1 MILKKDTILIVGA
14 GNMGFAFISA
24 LLDNKISPKQ
34 INIIEKK
41 PTLKLKKISKAKKIN
56 LFKSIDELNIKTK
69 ISITLIAIKPNQLD
83 SLFTQDFNSKT
94 KNSILISI
102 VAGKTM
108 GTLKKLSGNN
118 KDIAR
123 AMTNTPVTVGF
134 GTSIIYFSKTT
145 TKTNKNKATHLL
157 NLVGQVDEI
166 KNEKH
171 IDTFTALFGSGPA
184 YLYLLIEIWTDLAK
198 KYGLKNSE
206 EMVIQTMLGSLL
218 LLLKTQDSPKSL
230 RAGVTSKGGTTEAAL
245 AEFTKNNNLQKLFKT
260 AVSKA
265 IKRAGTLSKS

>member
-24 LLDNKISPKQ
+24 LLDNKISPMQ

-83 SLFTQDFNSKT
+83 SLFTQEFNSKT

>member
-1 MILKKDTILIVGA
+1 MTLKKDTILIVGA
-14 GNMGFAFISA
+14 GNMGFAFILA

-83 SLFTQDFNSKT
+83 SLFTQEFNSKT

-230 RAGVTSKGGTTEAAL
+230 RTGVTSKGGTTEAAL

>member
-24 LLDNKISPKQ
+24 LLDNKISSKQ

-83 SLFTQDFNSKT
+83 SLFTQEFNSKT

-184 YLYLLIEIWTDLAK
+184 YLYLLIEIWSDLAK

-206 EMVIQTMLGSLL
+206 EMVVQTMLGSLL

>member
-14 GNMGFAFISA
+14 GNMGFAFILA

-69 ISITLIAIKPNQLD
+69 VSITLIAIKPNQLD
-83 SLFTQDFNSKT
+83 SLFTQEFNSKT

-108 GTLKKLSGNN
+108 VTLKKLSGNN

-166 KNEKH
+166 KNN
-171 IDTFTALFGSGPA
+171 P
-184 YLYLLIEIWTDLAK
+184 LLGRDYSKPDLR
-198 KYGLKNSE
+198 
-206 EMVIQTMLGSLL
+206 MFP
-218 LLLKTQDSPKSL
+218 LLKSITKSL
-230 RAGVTSKGGTTEAAL
+230 K
-245 AEFTKNNNLQKLFKT
+245 KL
-260 AVSKA
+260 S
-265 IKRAGTLSKS
+265 L

>member
-83 SLFTQDFNSKT
+83 SLFTQEFNSKT

-184 YLYLLIEIWTDLAK
+184 YLYLLIEIWSDLAK

-206 EMVIQTMLGSLL
+206 EMVVQTMLGSLL

-245 AEFTKNNNLQKLFKT
+245 AEFTKNNNLQKLFRT

>member
-24 LLDNKISPKQ
+24 LLDNKIRPKQ

-83 SLFTQDFNSKT
+83 SLFTQEFNSKT

>member
-83 SLFTQDFNSKT
+83 SLFTQEFNSKT

-157 NLVGQVDEI
+157 DLVGQVDEI

-206 EMVIQTMLGSLL
+206 EMVVQTMLGSLL

>member
-1 MILKKDTILIVGA
+1 M
-14 GNMGFAFISA
+14 N
-24 LLDNKISPKQ
+24 
-34 INIIEKK
+34 E
-41 PTLKLKKISKAKKIN
+41 
-56 LFKSIDELNIKTK
+56 KTK

-83 SLFTQDFNSKT
+83 SLFTQEFNSKT

-184 YLYLLIEIWTDLAK
+184 YLYLLIEHLD
-198 KYGLKNSE
+198 
-206 EMVIQTMLGSLL
+206 
-218 LLLKTQDSPKSL
+218 
-230 RAGVTSKGGTTEAAL
+230 
-245 AEFTKNNNLQKLFKT
+245 
-260 AVSKA
+260 
-265 IKRAGTLSKS
+265 

>member
-24 LLDNKISPKQ
+24 LLDNKISPMQ

-83 SLFTQDFNSKT
+83 SLFTQEFNSKT

-134 GTSIIYFSKTT
+134 GTSIIYFLKTT

>member
-83 SLFTQDFNSKT
+83 SLFTQEFNSKT

-184 YLYLLIEIWTDLAK
+184 YLYLLIEIWSDLAK

-206 EMVIQTMLGSLL
+206 EMVVQTMLGSLL

-245 AEFTKNNNLQKLFKT
+245 AEFTKNNNLLKLFKT

>member
-206 EMVIQTMLGSLL
+206 EMVVQTMLGSLL

>member
-102 VAGKTM
+102 V
-108 GTLKKLSGNN
+108 
-118 KDIAR
+118 
-123 AMTNTPVTVGF
+123 
-134 GTSIIYFSKTT
+134 SIPCNITIIHLFASRTKSPISPFSIT
-145 TKTNKNKATHLL
+145 
-157 NLVGQVDEI
+157 QFI
-166 KNEKH
+166 R
-171 IDTFTALFGSGPA
+171 
-184 YLYLLIEIWTDLAK
+184 
-198 KYGLKNSE
+198 
-206 EMVIQTMLGSLL
+206 VIH
-218 LLLKTQDSPKSL
+218 
-230 RAGVTSKGGTTEAAL
+230 
-245 AEFTKNNNLQKLFKT
+245 
-260 AVSKA
+260 
-265 IKRAGTLSKS
+265 